1 MFYKILIEYRF
12 EIKYN
17 ELYFNDFLKMYFMI
31 YCVLFLKKIL
41 LICDMDYF
49 INME

>member
-1 MFYKILIEYRF
+1 MFYKTLTEYKF

-17 ELYFNDFLKMYFMI
+17 ELHFNDFLKMYFMI
-31 YCVLFLKKIL
+31 YCVPFSKKTL
-41 LICDMDYF
+41 LTCDMDHL